1 MTEFAP
7 TAVYLLCLITSIT
20 CSALLFRSWGRSK
33 AKLLFWTATSFV
45 FLSVNNLLLVADKVV
60 FPDAYLTPAR
70 QITAG
75 LALVILLYGFIWEV
89 EQ

>member
-1 MTEFAP
+1 MTAP
-7 TAVYLLCLITSIT
+7 TAVYLLCLITCIT
-20 CSALLFRSWGRSK
+20 CSALLFRAWLRSK

-45 FLSVNNLLLVADKVV
+45 FLSINNLILVADKVF

-89 EQ
+89 EK

>member
-1 MTEFAP
+1 MTAP
-7 TAVYLLCLITSIT
+7 TAVYLLCLITCIV
-20 CSALLFRSWGRSK
+20 CSALLLRAWLRTK
-33 AKLLFWTATSFV
+33 AKLLFWTAASFV
-45 FLSVNNLLLVADKVV
+45 FLSINNLILVADKVL

-89 EQ
+89 DK